1 MIVIKRN
8 GSTQEFDRAKI
19 ADAVCAA
26 FNEVDG
32 KLDGSTKQIAYRISK
47 DIEKIV
53 DELGQLSVE
62 EIQDIVESKLMS
74 TKRKDVAR
82 AYVRYRYK
90 KEILRDTNET
100 YENILQLLE
109 GENEELK
116 YENSNKNS
124 KIASTQRDYMAGE
137 ISKDLAKRI
146 ILPSDIVEA
155 HKQGII
161 HFHDMDYFAQHIHNC
176 CLVNLNDMLQNGTVI
191 NGTKIDKPHS
201 FSTACNIATQ
211 IMACV
216 ASGQYGGQSIT
227 LSHIAPFV
235 DMSRQKIKK
244 DVTEELKGV
253 KVDNKEK
260 LIDKITEKRVNQEIE
275 KGVQTIQYQIN
286 TLNTSN
292 G

>member
-1 MIVIKRN
+1 MKIIKRN
-8 GSTQEFDRAKI
+8 GNEQEFNREKI
-19 ADAVCAA
+19 SNAINAA
-26 FNEVDG
+26 FKETDG
-32 KLDGSTKQIAYRISK
+32 KLNSDTKGISYRISK
-47 DIEKIV
+47 DVEKILKEV
-53 DELGQLSVE
+53 NTLTVE
-62 EIQDIVESKLMS
+62 EIQDIVEEKLMA

-90 KEILRDTNET
+90 KEILRETNET

-137 ISKDLAKRI
+137 VSKDLTKRV
-146 ILPSDIVEA
+146 ILPSDIIEA

-244 DVTEELKGV
+244 DVIEELKDV

-260 LIDKITEKRVNQEIE
+260 LINKITERRVDQEIE